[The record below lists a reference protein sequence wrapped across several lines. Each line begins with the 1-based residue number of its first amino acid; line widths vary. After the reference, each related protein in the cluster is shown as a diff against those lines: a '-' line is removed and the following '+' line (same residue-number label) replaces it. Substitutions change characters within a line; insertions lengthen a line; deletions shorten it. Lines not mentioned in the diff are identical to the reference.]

1 MGTNDPND
9 ESAIELLK
17 KVLSMEPTPQPHK
30 KGVSIPKDMAGELKT
45 NLEKQIVKLFLQKST
60 DTLAI
65 KEIMNVSSKTFEV
78 LDALRDLEKRKI
90 VKKNHESIITYT
102 LLR

>member
-9 ESAIELLK
+9 ESALELLK

-90 VKKNHESIITYT
+90 VKKNHGSVITYT